1 MILLEP
7 FIRPASYS
15 RKTLASRP
23 PAKMAKMQA
32 SGHVQVR
39 TFPVILSL
47 VVAVTTLMMI
57 SGGRSVEAQLVNNF
71 YATHG
76 CPNAENLIT
85 SVVTSAINSN
95 KANAPGLLRMHFHD
109 CFVRVCMPP
118 EINTPRISSP
128 GFEFP
133 YQLKFFFCR
142 VLYLRNIVVREN

>member
-1 MILLEP
+1 MG
-7 FIRPASYS
+7 
-15 RKTLASRP
+15 
-23 PAKMAKMQA
+23 KMQA
-32 SGHVQVR
+32 SGHMQVR
-39 TFPVILSL
+39 SLQVILSL
-47 VVAVTTLMMI
+47 VVAVTTLMVI

-118 EINTPRISSP
+118 EINTP
-128 GFEFP
+128 G
-133 YQLKFFFCR
+133 
-142 VLYLRNIVVREN
+142 